1 MSIRHFTTIG
11 LLVALAACEPRPAGT
26 GEGDAIVEP
35 DNTARN
41 AQDRNDQAKTPFDQA
56 EKGSDI
62 ATTAA
67 IRREILKTDGLSTNA
82 DNIKIITADG
92 MVTLRGVVASE
103 SERETVK
110 AIAVRIAGAPE
121 KVDVQLEVDDDPD
134 EKAEDDKV
142 EDKAED
148 NVDMERDGE
157 PDARE
162 GREPMDEREP

>member
-1 MSIRHFTTIG
+1 MDSTCRRFGLASPWSEHIGDTTQGEPMSIRHFTTIG
-11 LLVALAACEPRPAGT
+11 LLAAALAACEPRPAGP
-26 GEGDAIVEP
+26 GEGDALIEP

-41 AQDRNDQAKTPFDQA
+41 AQDRRDDAKTPFDQA

-82 DNIKIITADG
+82 DNVKIITANG

-110 AIAVRIAGAPE
+110 AIAVRIAG
-121 KVDVQLEVDDDPD
+121 
-134 EKAEDDKV
+134 
-142 EDKAED
+142 
-148 NVDMERDGE
+148 
-157 PDARE
+157 
-162 GREPMDEREP
+162 